1 MTLVSKGHGG
11 TKMARLTPMLLG
23 LTFVIAV
30 AALVLAL
37 WPVVADA
44 PWEDGVTEP
53 ELREIIQT
61 EHEAS
66 SKASKEEKEAER
78 VAKCDS
84 ISELM
89 ALGKDGSYPDAVLSQ
104 VLAVV
109 LENDCILD
117 WKSP

>member
-1 MTLVSKGHGG
+1 
-11 TKMARLTPMLLG
+11 MARLTPVLLG
-23 LTFVIAV
+23 LMFVIAV

-44 PWEDGVTEP
+44 PWEDGVTEH

-78 VAKCDS
+78 VAKCETAVKVYEEVGPFD
-84 ISELM
+84 M
-89 ALGKDGSYPDAVLSQ
+89 AITLAASTIIENNCLS
-104 VLAVV
+104 
-109 LENDCILD
+109 
-117 WKSP
+117 SP

>member
-1 MTLVSKGHGG
+1 
-11 TKMARLTPMLLG
+11 MARFATILLG

-30 AALVLAL
+30 AALGLAL
-37 WPVVADA
+37 WPAVADA

-78 VAKCDS
+78 VAKCESVLEILVHDKGFC
-84 ISELM
+84 I
-89 ALGKDGSYPDAVLSQ
+89 ADAVLSQ
-104 VLAVV
+104 LLAVV

>member
-1 MTLVSKGHGG
+1 MSRFATI
-11 TKMARLTPMLLG
+11 LLG

-44 PWEDGVTEP
+44 PWEDGVTEH

-78 VAKCDS
+78 VAKCETAKKLEGTTDNIFS
-84 ISELM
+84 DQAQAEVFSTLM
-89 ALGKDGSYPDAVLSQ
+89 ENHCLS
-104 VLAVV
+104 
-109 LENDCILD
+109 
-117 WKSP
+117 SP

>member
-1 MTLVSKGHGG
+1 MS
-11 TKMARLTPMLLG
+11 
-23 LTFVIAV
+23 V

-66 SKASKEEKEAER
+66 SKASKEEKEAEK
-78 VAKCDS
+78 VAKCESLREITQYAGEVSDK
-84 ISELM
+84 
-89 ALGKDGSYPDAVLSQ
+89 GFPDHMFAVWFE
-104 VLAVV
+104 AII
-109 LENDCILD
+109 ENNC
-117 WKSP
+117 WSSK

>member
-1 MTLVSKGHGG
+1 
-11 TKMARLTPMLLG
+11 MANLSRIRPV
-23 LTFVIAV
+23 LTFVMSV

-44 PWEDGVTEP
+44 PWEDGVTEH

-78 VAKCDS
+78 VAKCES
-84 ISELM
+84 ISKLLLDDKGRVIAAE
-89 ALGKDGSYPDAVLSQ
+89 AFSQ
-104 VLAVV
+104 VISII
-109 LENDCILD
+109 LENNCVLD
-117 WKSP
+117 WQSP

>member
-1 MTLVSKGHGG
+1 MT
-11 TKMARLTPMLLG
+11 RRTPILLG

-44 PWEDGVTEP
+44 PWEDGVTEH

-78 VAKCDS
+78 VAKCES
-84 ISELM
+84 ISKLLAEE
-89 ALGKDGSYPDAVLSQ
+89 GGSTIVAASLSQ
-104 VLAVV
+104 VLGIV
-109 LENDCILD
+109 LENNCVRD
-117 WKSP
+117 W

>member
-1 MTLVSKGHGG
+1 MTRFA
-11 TKMARLTPMLLG
+11 TILLG
-23 LTFVIAV
+23 LTFVISV

-66 SKASKEEKEAER
+66 SKASKEEKKAER
-78 VAKCDS
+78 VAKCESTLAMGTYFLDT
-84 ISELM
+84 
-89 ALGKDGSYPDAVLSQ
+89 GKQFGPEAANEMLRSM
-104 VLAVV
+104 
-109 LENDCILD
+109 LENRCFS
-117 WKSP
+117 SP

>member
-1 MTLVSKGHGG
+1 MTK
-11 TKMARLTPMLLG
+11 LTPILLG

-66 SKASKEEKEAER
+66 SKASKEEQEAER
-78 VAKCDS
+78 VAKCQTAIRLKGTTNNRFTDRAQAEVFS
-84 ISELM
+84 TLM
-89 ALGKDGSYPDAVLSQ
+89 ENHCLS
-104 VLAVV
+104 
-109 LENDCILD
+109 
-117 WKSP
+117 SP

>member
-1 MTLVSKGHGG
+1 
-11 TKMARLTPMLLG
+11 MARLTPMLLG

-61 EHEAS
+61 
-66 SKASKEEKEAER
+66 
-78 VAKCDS
+78 
-84 ISELM
+84 
-89 ALGKDGSYPDAVLSQ
+89 
-104 VLAVV
+104 
-109 LENDCILD
+109 
-117 WKSP
+117 

>member
-1 MTLVSKGHGG
+1 MT
-11 TKMARLTPMLLG
+11 RLTPILLG
-23 LTFVIAV
+23 LTLVIAV
-30 AALVLAL
+30 AALILAL

-78 VAKCDS
+78 VAKCAS
-84 ISELM
+84 VTKLLLM
-89 ALGKDGSYPDAVLSQ
+89 STSSTPPEPRNQ
-104 VLAVV
+104 FFTTI
-109 LENDCILD
+109 LENDCLRNFSLEEILD
-117 WKSP
+117 LKNK

>member
-1 MTLVSKGHGG
+1 MT
-11 TKMARLTPMLLG
+11 RFTPILLG

-44 PWEDGVTEP
+44 PWEDGVTEH

-78 VAKCDS
+78 VAKCESVNEILGYDKAVGAA
-84 ISELM
+84 M
-89 ALGKDGSYPDAVLSQ
+89 ASQ
-104 VLAVV
+104 LFAII
-109 LENDCILD
+109 LENNCVLD
-117 WKSP
+117 WQSP

>member
-1 MTLVSKGHGG
+1 
-11 TKMARLTPMLLG
+11 MARLTPMLLG

-78 VAKCDS
+78 VAKCES
-84 ISELM
+84 ISKLLLDDKGRVIAAE
-89 ALGKDGSYPDAVLSQ
+89 AFSQ
-104 VLAVV
+104 VISII
-109 LENDCILD
+109 LENNCVLD
-117 WKSP
+117 WQSP